1 MVNYTKRWLAITNR
15 KERMS
20 TMPLSLAPK
29 GSDQTVRQIS
39 GKLETRRFLESLG
52 FVAGCSVTVVSELG
66 GDLIVAVKDARVA
79 LSRSMANHIM
89 VS

>member
-1 MVNYTKRWLAITNR
+1 
-15 KERMS
+15 
-20 TMPLSLAPK
+20 MPLSLAPK